1 MAEKRRLGQYRKAE
15 RLDPNLAP
23 TMSTIEYLTAS
34 LVQLEQAAQDAID
47 SRSWQACSA
56 LKLRALQTRVDL
68 DAAIEKANR
77 PDDAMSDEQLLG
89 IIVQAIASLPPQHLE
104 RIEQAVSIRRHG
116 ARPRLVAATGTDG

>member
-1 MAEKRRLGQYRKAE
+1 MAANKRSAYKK
-15 RLDPNLAP
+15 LDAALAP
-23 TMSTIEYLTAS
+23 TMTTIEYLTAS

-77 PDDAMSDEQLLG
+77 PDDTMSDEQLLG
-89 IIVQAIASLPPQHLE
+89 IIVQAIAQLPAPHLE
-104 RIEQAVSIRRHG
+104 RLEEAIAMRRG
-116 ARPRLVAATGTDG
+116 GSPLRLVTGTDG

>member
-1 MAEKRRLGQYRKAE
+1 MATNKRPAYKK
-15 RLDPNLAP
+15 LDAQLAP
-23 TMSTIEYLTAS
+23 TMSTIEYLTFS

-68 DAAIEKANR
+68 DAATEKANR

-89 IIVQAIASLPPQHLE
+89 IIVQAVAQLPPQHLE
-104 RIEQAVSIRRHG
+104 RIEEAVAVRRHG
-116 ARPRLVAATGTDG
+116 ARPRLVTGTGA

>member
-1 MAEKRRLGQYRKAE
+1 MATNKRAAYKK
-15 RLDPNLAP
+15 LDASLAP
-23 TMSTIEYLTAS
+23 TMSTIEYLTHS

-68 DAAIEKANR
+68 DAAVEKANR

-89 IIVQAIASLPPQHLE
+89 IIVQAVAQLPPQHLE
-104 RIEQAVSIRRHG
+104 RIEEAVAVRRHG
-116 ARPRLVAATGTDG
+116 ARPRLVTGTGA

>member
-1 MAEKRRLGQYRKAE
+1 MAANKRSAYKK
-15 RLDPNLAP
+15 LDAALAP

-77 PDDAMSDEQLLG
+77 PDDTMSDEQLLG
-89 IIVQAIASLPPQHLE
+89 IIVQAIAQLPAPHLE
-104 RIEQAVSIRRHG
+104 RLEEAIAMRRGG
-116 ARPRLVAATGTDG
+116 APLRLVTGTDG

>member
-1 MAEKRRLGQYRKAE
+1 MAVKKRPAYKK
-15 RLDPNLAP
+15 LDAALAP

-68 DAAIEKANR
+68 DAAVEKANR
-77 PDDAMSDEQLLG
+77 PDDTMSDEQLLG
-89 IIVQAIASLPPQHLE
+89 IIVQAIAQLPAPHLE
-104 RIEQAVSIRRHG
+104 RLEEAIAMRRGG
-116 ARPRLVAATGTDG
+116 APLRLVTGTDG

>member
-1 MAEKRRLGQYRKAE
+1 MAANKRSAYKK
-15 RLDPNLAP
+15 LDAALAP
-23 TMSTIEYLTAS
+23 TMTTIEYLAAS

-77 PDDAMSDEQLLG
+77 PDDTMSDEQLLG
-89 IIVQAIASLPPQHLE
+89 IIVQAIAQLPAPHLE
-104 RIEQAVSIRRHG
+104 RLEEAIAMRRGG
-116 ARPRLVAATGTDG
+116 APLRLVTGTDG

>member
-1 MAEKRRLGQYRKAE
+1 MATNKRAAYKK
-15 RLDPNLAP
+15 LDAALAP
-23 TMSTIEYLTAS
+23 TMSTIEYLTHS

-68 DAAIEKANR
+68 DVAVEKANR

-89 IIVQAIASLPPQHLE
+89 IIVQAIAQLPAPHLE
-104 RIEQAVSIRRHG
+104 RIEEAVSIRRHG
-116 ARPRLVAATGTDG
+116 ARPRLVTGTNG

>member
-15 RLDPNLAP
+15 RLDPELAP
-23 TMSTIEYLTAS
+23 SMSTVEYLRLS

-77 PDDAMSDEQLLG
+77 PDETMNDEQLLG
-89 IIVQAIASLPPQHLE
+89 IIVQAVAQLPTAHLE
-104 RIEQAVSIRRHG
+104 RLEEAIAMRRG
-116 ARPRLVAATGTDG
+116 GNALRLVKTGTDDA